1 MRLTEEKEEFD
12 NFLRVKPDVMQTMLL
27 FKIYK
32 KMDKLTGIY
41 NKLDK
46 LTAFN
51 SFMGP
56 MSRRFKEEQQYQFAT
71 IPAPHGHGRVW
82 YMVNPQPDLLV
93 GIITQVANSWFP
105 NTHLDWLIDH
115 DPKRVEYIIGA
126 VNAPKHFDRGVPFF
140 DEVEWIAW
148 NDDAVDHVFQV
159 LCDGFFIDKKL
170 YNKIAGGNNV

>member
-1 MRLTEEKEEFD
+1 MYRELNKKNAIDPT
-12 NFLRVKPDVMQTMLL
+12 VMQTILL
-27 FKIYK
+27 DELCGRTEELY
-32 KMDKLTGIY
+32 DKLGAY
-41 NKLDK
+41 V
-46 LTAFN
+46 

-56 MSRRFKEEQQYQFAT
+56 MSRRFKEEQQYRFLT
-71 IPAPHGHGRVW
+71 ISAGGHGRVW

-105 NTHLDWLIDH
+105 NTHLEWLIDH

-140 DEVEWIAW
+140 EEVEWIAW
-148 NDDAVDHVFQV
+148 NDDTVNHVFQV

>member
-1 MRLTEEKEEFD
+1 MAEEKEEFD

-32 KMDKLTGIY
+32 KMDKLV
-41 NKLDK
+41 
-46 LTAFN
+46 AFN

-56 MSRRFKEEQQYQFAT
+56 MSHRFKEEYQYQFKT
-71 IPAPHGHGRVW
+71 IPAHGHGRVW

-93 GIITQVANSWFP
+93 GIITQVANSWFA
-105 NTHLDWLIDH
+105 NTHLEWFIDY
-115 DPKRVEYIIGA
+115 DPKRVDYIIGD

-140 DEVEWIAW
+140 DEVEWKAW
-148 NDDAVDHVFQV
+148 NDDTVNHVFEV

-170 YNKIAGGNNV
+170 YNKIIGGTNV